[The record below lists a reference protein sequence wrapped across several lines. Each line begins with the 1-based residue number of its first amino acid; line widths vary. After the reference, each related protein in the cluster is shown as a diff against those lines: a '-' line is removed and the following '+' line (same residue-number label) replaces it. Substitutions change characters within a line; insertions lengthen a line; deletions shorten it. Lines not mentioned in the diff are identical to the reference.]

1 MGQGGPRAQHQ
12 RGLSALAAASI
23 SRPLG
28 WDCHVHVFDG
38 SSLSADAH
46 YQPVRRPLHEIELV
60 AQAHGCGQ
68 LVLVQPSVHGADNSL
83 LLQALRQDPGRHRGV
98 VVLEGSET
106 DAELDAMHAAGVRG
120 VRMNLVSPVGM
131 RREDVPLALADL
143 APRLRGRRWHVQW
156 YVRPGDLPGL
166 VQLQAES
173 GLVFV
178 LDHLAGLTP
187 AHEDDAGAWQA
198 LHTLRRHGAWIKL
211 SGWYRLDAAA
221 PYGALQPLVRR
232 MVATFGTHM
241 VWGSDWPHT
250 SFPPNELPAYA
261 SLWHPVVR
269 ALGEDAAR
277 TVREA
282 GARLYA

>member
-1 MGQGGPRAQHQ
+1 
-12 RGLSALAAASI
+12 LATASI
-23 SRPLG
+23 TRPLG

-38 SSLSADAH
+38 SPAPLDAH

-68 LVLVQPSVHGADNSL
+68 LVLVQPSVYGADNGV

-98 VVLEGSET
+98 VVLHGSES

-120 VRMNLVSPVGM
+120 VRFNLVSPVGM
-131 RREDVPLALADL
+131 AREDVPLALASL

-156 YVRPGDLPGL
+156 YVQPEDLPHL
-166 VQLQAES
+166 VQLQADS
-173 GLVFV
+173 GLTFV

-187 AHEDDAGAWQA
+187 GHEEDAIAWQA
-198 LHTLRRHGAWIKL
+198 LHTLRRQGAWIKL
-211 SGWYRLDAAA
+211 SGWYRLQAEA

-232 MVATFGTHM
+232 MVATFGTRM

-250 SFPPNELPAYA
+250 SFASHELPTYA
-261 SLWHPVVR
+261 SLWQPVVR